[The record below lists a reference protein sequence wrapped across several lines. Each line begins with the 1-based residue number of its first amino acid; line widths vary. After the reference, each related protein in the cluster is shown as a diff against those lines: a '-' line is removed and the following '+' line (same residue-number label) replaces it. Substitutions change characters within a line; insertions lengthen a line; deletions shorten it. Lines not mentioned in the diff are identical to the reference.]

1 MNEYV
6 FLTSEGFTKSP
17 NGEDVENFQ
26 ILGFEKS
33 DNKEN
38 AINLLLKHNV
48 WIIEK
53 NFNIQKIKSRQLLNF

>member
-6 FLTSEGFTKSP
+6 FFTSEGFTQSP
-17 NGEDVENFQ
+17 NGDDVENFQ

>member
-6 FLTSEGFTKSP
+6 FFTSEGFTQSP
-17 NGEDVENFQ
+17 NGDDVENFQ

-48 WIIEK
+48 WIIDK
-53 NFNIQKIKSRQLLNF
+53 NFNIQKIESRQLLNF

>member
-6 FLTSEGFTKSP
+6 FFTSEGFTKSP